1 MKKGDLFIVKK
12 GISHKVSSKNECHIM
27 LIENKSTLHTG
38 EVVNEIKRLK
48 NNKTTIVIAH
58 RMSTLQYCD
67 RIYKVD
73 KGRISLYKQ

>member
-1 MKKGDLFIVKK
+1 MNQLV
-12 GISHKVSSKNECHIM
+12 HWIM
-27 LIENKSTLHTG
+27 RQR
-38 EVVNEIKRLK
+38 EVVKEIKRLK

-73 KGRISLYKQ
+73 KGRISLYK